1 MENSYLNVAHVYSR
15 KAEYFSKKRRYD
27 EAIECHRKTVAN
39 LDLALK
45 ISPPSTVILESL
57 QIQKKYHLKQVESLK
72 LKKQQHERYM
82 KALEYQRR
90 RNPEYLAQQMEKLDK
105 YNELQIAIYHN
116 LDDTDSLL
124 ESLQKS
130 RQSGGQQPTE
140 VAGKQSGSTA
150 VDELIS
156 LNHSLHLLIHKMAQ
170 NFDEYATENETL
182 KEKLRVY
189 EKETENQPPVASS
202 LETGR
207 DALEAIEFHSQEL
220 PALAP
225 LELPSFDVSGFENN

>member
-15 KAEYFSKKRRYD
+15 KAEYFSKKGRYD
-27 EAIECHRKTVAN
+27 EAMECHRKTVTN

-116 LDDTDSLL
+116 LDDTDTLL

-130 RQSGGQQPTE
+130 RLGGQPE
-140 VAGKQSGSTA
+140 PAAGKA
-150 VDELIS
+150 PVDELVS
-156 LNHSLHLLIHKMAQ
+156 LNHALHLLIHKMAQ
-170 NFDEYATENETL
+170 NFDEYATENENL
-182 KEKLRVY
+182 KEKLRLY
-189 EKETENQPPVASS
+189 EKETENQPAVANS